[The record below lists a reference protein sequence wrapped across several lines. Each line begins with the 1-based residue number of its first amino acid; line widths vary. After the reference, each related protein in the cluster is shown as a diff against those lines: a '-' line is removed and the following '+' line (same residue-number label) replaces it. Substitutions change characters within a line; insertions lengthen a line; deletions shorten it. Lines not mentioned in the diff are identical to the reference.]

1 MAAKATA
8 MNLQLKAFVILS
20 LVASS
25 ELSLSILALC
35 FIFLLG
41 IKTELSTLVQVL
53 QNLRDDLWYASDHSQ
68 QGLDFISEKVR
79 AMELRMDMTGGSTWD
94 TLRHLKQHFEE
105 FDPQAG
111 GAALFSEFLV
121 KKRWALLSG
130 PVSHWD
136 QEAQFT
142 EWDLLLSTAILATR
156 EGVMY
161 NRFLRALYS
170 RTASDEELRQETLVV
185 ENTQRPE
192 LSVLWA
198 RHQPENDINELLA
211 SAHAFS
217 CAKQHWLSAHSREV
231 GLRTKAERLNVL
243 SSIDLSDVAEPDL
256 LSQWNIEAEVEWHL
270 SDLQAQNEF

>member
-1 MAAKATA
+1 MVKTTFFLHGSTKQHQAG
-8 MNLQLKAFVILS
+8 LS
-20 LVASS
+20 V
-25 ELSLSILALC
+25 LALC

-41 IKTELSTLVQVL
+41 LKTELSTLVQVL

-68 QGLDFISEKVR
+68 QRLDFISEKVR

-161 NRFLRALYS
+161 NRFLR
-170 RTASDEELRQETLVV
+170 
-185 ENTQRPE
+185 
-192 LSVLWA
+192 VLEFIWFPFFVK
-198 RHQPENDINELLA
+198 RNMLL
-211 SAHAFS
+211 
-217 CAKQHWLSAHSREV
+217 
-231 GLRTKAERLNVL
+231 
-243 SSIDLSDVAEPDL
+243 DV
-256 LSQWNIEAEVEWHL
+256 
-270 SDLQAQNEF
+270 FC

>member
-1 MAAKATA
+1 MVKTTCLFLPGSIKQHQAW
-8 MNLQLKAFVILS
+8 LS
-20 LVASS
+20 G
-25 ELSLSILALC
+25 LALC

-41 IKTELSTLVQVL
+41 LKTELSTLVQVL

-68 QGLDFISEKVR
+68 QRLDFISEKVR

-136 QEAQFT
+136 SEAQFT

-161 NRFLRALYS
+161 NRFLR
-170 RTASDEELRQETLVV
+170 
-185 ENTQRPE
+185 
-192 LSVLWA
+192 VLEFIWFPFFVK
-198 RHQPENDINELLA
+198 RNMLL
-211 SAHAFS
+211 
-217 CAKQHWLSAHSREV
+217 
-231 GLRTKAERLNVL
+231 
-243 SSIDLSDVAEPDL
+243 DV
-256 LSQWNIEAEVEWHL
+256 
-270 SDLQAQNEF
+270 FC

>member
-1 MAAKATA
+1 MVKTTCFFLHGSTKQHQAG
-8 MNLQLKAFVILS
+8 LS
-20 LVASS
+20 V
-25 ELSLSILALC
+25 LALC

-41 IKTELSTLVQVL
+41 LKTELSTLVQVL

-68 QGLDFISEKVR
+68 QRLDFISEKVR

-192 LSVLWA
+192 LSTLWA
-198 RHQPENDINELLA
+198 HQPENGIHELLA

-217 CAKQHWLSAHSREV
+217 CAKQHWLSAYSREV